1 VPDPVT
7 PAEAIEQKLV
17 ELDKERARLKGE
29 LARVDGERE
38 LYERALGVLRGDL
51 TAGKESVNLR
61 SKMPAMQPVSR
72 LIRSKAVASDRLA
85 DAVNAAGM
93 TMSDLANELKV
104 TPSYLSQ
111 LRHGKKPIT
120 QDRADEIEKLTG
132 FKANKRNWPRLA
144 LPRSTD

>member
-1 VPDPVT
+1 MPAPVT
-7 PAEAIEQKLV
+7 PAEAIEQKLA
-17 ELDKERARLKGE
+17 ELDLEIARIRA
-29 LARVDGERE
+29 ERE
-38 LYERALGVLRGDL
+38 LYARALAVLRGDL

-132 FKANKRNWPRLA
+132 FKATKRNWPRLA
-144 LPRSTD
+144 LPRS